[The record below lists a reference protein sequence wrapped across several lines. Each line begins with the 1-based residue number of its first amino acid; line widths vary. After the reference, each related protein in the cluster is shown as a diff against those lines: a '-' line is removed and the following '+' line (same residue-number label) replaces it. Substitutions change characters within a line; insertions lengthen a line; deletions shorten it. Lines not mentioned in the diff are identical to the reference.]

1 MLRFVQLIVYRFHV
15 LWYYFTYVLIFILAS
30 KSTPIAFFHYYHY
43 SSQVV
48 AAGLRLTLSKGELL
62 ETNPLV
68 WGYRNVWFEFEP
80 SDATLMIPVSAPD
93 LDFMHN
99 VFMAC
104 FTTQKAASFPSPY
117 YDGPFSSWAVQILQK
132 QKKLLTTLLG
142 AEYFATHLN
151 ERVRNS
157 DGFVFIKAMYAEKFL
172 QEVEQL
178 QSKIENK
185 KD

>member
-1 MLRFVQLIVYRFHV
+1 
-15 LWYYFTYVLIFILAS
+15 
-30 KSTPIAFFHYYHY
+30 
-43 SSQVV
+43 VV
-48 AAGLRLTLSKGELL
+48 AAGLRLVLSKNELRDS
-62 ETNPLV
+62 NPLV

-80 SDATLMIPVSAPD
+80 SDATLMIPVSKPD
-93 LDFMHN
+93 LEMMHE

-104 FTTQKAASFPSPY
+104 FTTQKEASFPSPY
-117 YDGPFSSWAVQILQK
+117 HDGPFSSWAVSIQQK
-132 QKKLLTTLLG
+132 QKRLLQTLLG
-142 AEYFATHLN
+142 QEYFETHLHQ
-151 ERVRNS
+151 RVRES